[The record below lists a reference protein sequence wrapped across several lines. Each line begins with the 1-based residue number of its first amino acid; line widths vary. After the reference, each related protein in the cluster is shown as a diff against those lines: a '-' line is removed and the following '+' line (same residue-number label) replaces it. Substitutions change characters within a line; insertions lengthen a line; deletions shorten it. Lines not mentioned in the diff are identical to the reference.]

1 MLLLMRCCSD
11 GASNAGFAPPC
22 VQLGASPRLSA
33 AAAVGLAGDPIR
45 VNGSNYTRR
54 GASSHA
60 PGLVAR
66 RREHARQCGAQSLSM
81 EGHRSSSHRARRGDC
96 VHPSHH
102 SRGPVAG
109 NPRGVCA
116 PCPQRRCGL
125 CDRLQLIVTE
135 RGPPPPSR
143 TKRTRV
149 VHPSVLTG
157 HVSSLSP
164 IGVRGDGRGVRW
176 QRLQRLLPQ
185 RVDHRRPAGALPSPQ
200 SCPPLKVDVLGR
212 ATSSQKSTFWNDLPP

>member
-143 TKRTRV
+143 TKRTRL

-164 IGVRGDGRGVRW
+164 IGAARGAPRGAGGVRAGLTLPDPPPSPPPRKRGVCAW
-176 QRLQRLLPQ
+176 AA
-185 RVDHRRPAGALPSPQ
+185 RRE
-200 SCPPLKVDVLGR
+200 
-212 ATSSQKSTFWNDLPP
+212 